1 MFTGIVE
8 EVGHISGIQKRSG
21 YQLTTVAAGCVLED
35 LKVGDSICVSG
46 ACHTAVSFDAVGF
59 TVESV
64 NETLQRTT
72 IGRLRNGSRVN
83 LERSLRLSDRLG
95 GHLVAGHVDG
105 IGQVLQ
111 RQESPD
117 NVVFRIGV
125 PQALSRY
132 LAEKGSVAIDGISL
146 TVASAGEQDFSVSL
160 IPHTLS
166 VTTMGE
172 RQPGDAVNVE
182 VDTIARYVER
192 LMGAGGQDGETG
204 MTAESIGAMGYRVSS
219 Q

>member
-8 EVGHISGIQKRSG
+8 EVGRISGIRRRAG
-21 YQLTTVAAGCVLED
+21 YQETTVACHRVLEA
-35 LKVGDSICVSG
+35 LKVGDSLCVSG
-46 ACHTAVSFDAVGF
+46 ACHTAVSFDAAGF
-59 TVESV
+59 TMESV
-64 NETLQRTT
+64 DETLQRTT

-111 RQESPD
+111 RRESGD

-125 PQALSRY
+125 EDGLSRY
-132 LAEKGSVAIDGISL
+132 IAEKGSVAIDGISL
-146 TVASAGEQDFSVSL
+146 TVASAGDRDFSVAL
-160 IPHTLS
+160 IPHTLT

-172 RQPGDAVNVE
+172 RRPGDAVNVE
-182 VDTIARYVER
+182 VDTIARYIER
-192 LMGAGGQDGETG
+192 LMRSDGKAAYQGLTGEALQEMGFAG
-204 MTAESIGAMGYRVSS
+204 R
-219 Q
+219 